1 MLSSEQIA
9 QIISESTK
17 PRFTPNYLVEIK
29 CQTQLDCRCGG
40 KLIEVTS
47 IIAPNKYALW
57 SLGPMP
63 NVKTRRK
70 RKIARLKYR
79 RKFNR
84 LKLAA
89 ILIAPLHYMR
99 PTYICDK
106 CGNRMGFYQA
116 IGTNLVKVEPMRLP
130 VELYYLDEFSN
141 DKS

>member
-1 MLSSEQIA
+1 MLLEQVIPSISSEQIA

-29 CQTQLDCRCGG
+29 RQTQLDCRCGG

-47 IIAPNKYALW
+47 LIDPNKYALW

-70 RKIARLKYR
+70 RKIARVKYR

-89 ILIAPLHYMR
+89 ILMTPLYSHK
-99 PTYICDK
+99 PHYICFK
-106 CGNRMGFYQA
+106 CGTRMGYYEA
-116 IGTNLVKVEPMRLP
+116 IGSNMIKVEPMPLP
-130 VELYYLDEFSN
+130 NTFFR
-141 DKS
+141 